1 MGTNGRTDS
10 AASGLTR
17 LNDATRERMS
27 TRVRGL
33 LARPLDWLLVSE
45 RESRDGRMFRYIDGP
60 TAINQA
66 NRIFGHDGWG
76 AELMG
81 EVGFRPVRLLDP
93 DTEATLAIGMYCAVV
108 RVSVRGCVPRSDAG
122 CGFVTADTPEA
133 HEAAYKGA
141 VTDALKRALRYF
153 GDQFGNGLYDRRTTS
168 DLRPPAA
175 PLPATPKKLEGMRR
189 KVLELSTRI
198 GLDAA
203 EALAR
208 VEKRYGEP
216 LDTLTEEQLTE
227 TIRALAEEFNRRN
240 ARPASERKQSKAA

>member
-1 MGTNGRTDS
+1 MGTNGRTGG

-17 LNDATRERMS
+17 LNDASRGRMS
-27 TRVRGL
+27 TGVRGL
-33 LARPLDWLLVSE
+33 LAKPLDWRLVSE
-45 RESRDGRMFRYIDGP
+45 RESHAGRLVRYIAGP

-66 NRIFGHDGWG
+66 NRIFGYDGWG
-76 AELMG
+76 TELMG
-81 EVGFRPVRLLDP
+81 EVSFRPVRLSDP
-93 DTEATLAIGMYCAVV
+93 DTEAALAVGMYCAVV
-108 RVSVRGCVPRSDAG
+108 RVSVRGCAPRSDAG

-168 DLRPPAA
+168 DLRPAAA
-175 PLPATPKKLEGMRR
+175 PLPAIPQKLDAMRR
-189 KVLELSTRI
+189 KVLELSARI

-203 EALAR
+203 EALVR

-216 LDTLTEEQLTE
+216 LDVLAEEQLTE
-227 TIRALAEEFNRRN
+227 AIRALAEEFNRRN

>member
-17 LNDATRERMS
+17 LNDAPRERMS

-33 LARPLDWLLVSE
+33 LAKPLDWLLVSE
-45 RESRDGRMFRYIDGP
+45 RESRDGRMLRYMDGP

-66 NRIFGHDGWG
+66 NRIFGYDGWG
-76 AELMG
+76 TELVG
-81 EVGFRPVRLLDP
+81 EVGFRPVRLSDP
-93 DTEATLAIGMYCAVV
+93 DTEATLAVGMYCAVV
-108 RVSVRGCVPRSDAG
+108 RVSVRGCAPRSDAG

-153 GDQFGNGLYDRRTTS
+153 GDQFGNGLYDRRAIAE
-168 DLRPPAA
+168 LRP
-175 PLPATPKKLEGMRR
+175 LTSTPATPKKLEGMRR

-203 EALAR
+203 EALSR

-216 LDTLTEEQLTE
+216 LDALTEEQLAE
-227 TIRALAEEFNRRN
+227 AIRSLADEFNQRN
-240 ARPASERKQSKAA
+240 ARPASERKQRKAA